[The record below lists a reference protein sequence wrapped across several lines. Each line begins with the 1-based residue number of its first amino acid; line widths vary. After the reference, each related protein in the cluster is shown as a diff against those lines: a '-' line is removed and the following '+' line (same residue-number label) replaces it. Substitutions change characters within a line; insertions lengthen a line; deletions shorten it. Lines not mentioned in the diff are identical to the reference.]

1 MHREKIPSE
10 YLQWQYKDRGD
21 VEVFMM
27 QTRVSTDQ
35 ERAEMEK
42 PLDLGH
48 ALGPRRVEA
57 LVGRQKWKKS
67 FQYEVKWTG
76 LLPKHNTMV
85 SRGTLTTCGFSKL
98 VQKFDDYEIPRQ
110 ALAYRVLEPQAIA
123 EHFENIGLQAEI
135 TKHTKISNLSD
146 GQKVKLFLLEPCGIS
161 PSADPR

>member
-1 MHREKIPSE
+1 
-10 YLQWQYKDRGD
+10 
-21 VEVFMM
+21 MM

-123 EHFENIGLQAEI
+123 EHFENIGLQAQI
-135 TKHTKISNLSD
+135 TTEISNLSD